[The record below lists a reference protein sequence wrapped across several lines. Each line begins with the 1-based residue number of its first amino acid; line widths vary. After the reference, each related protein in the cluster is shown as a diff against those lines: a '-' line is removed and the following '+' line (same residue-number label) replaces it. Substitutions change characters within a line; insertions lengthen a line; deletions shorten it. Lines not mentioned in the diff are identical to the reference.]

1 MVSWRRGRKRHKAY
15 TLAMKLIEY
24 QAKKVFANYGL
35 PVQRGFVAKSA
46 EEVAEGVKGLKFP
59 VVVKAQ
65 VPVGGRGKA
74 GGIKLAESPEEAVEK
89 AKKILSMEIKGVP
102 VKKVLVAEAV
112 DIAEEYYIG
121 ITQDRRSQAPVFM
134 VSAEGG
140 VDIEEVART
149 KPEAIVKLSV
159 DPVWGLQ
166 PFQARQLAYSLT
178 KDKEKAKHLAKVIQ
192 TLWKIYRETDAQ
204 LAEINPFVFD
214 SEGKPWAVDAKIIVD
229 DNALYR
235 HPELAEMRDLDYEE
249 PRELEAKEAGLSYVK
264 LEGNIGCCVN
274 GAGLAMATMD
284 LIKHFGGQPANFLD
298 VGGSSSP
305 EKVKNAFRIIL
316 SDPNVK
322 VIYLNI
328 FGGITRCDDI
338 AQGLIQVFSQMEVP
352 VPVVVRLTGTNEEVA
367 RKMLEES
374 GLPLIVARTMSE
386 GAQKAVELASKVS

>member
-1 MVSWRRGRKRHKAY
+1 
-15 TLAMKLIEY
+15 MKLIEY
-24 QAKKVFANYGL
+24 QAKEVFAKYGL

-46 EEVAEGVKGLKFP
+46 EEVAERVRELKFP

-74 GGIKLAESPEEAVEK
+74 GGIKLAENPEEAVEK
-89 AKKILSMEIKGVP
+89 AQKILSMEIKGVP

-178 KDKEKAKHLAKVIQ
+178 KDKEKAKHLTKVIQ

-235 HPELAEMRDLDYEE
+235 HPDIAEMRDMDYEE

-338 AQGLIQVFSQMEVP
+338 ANGLIQVFSQMEVP
-352 VPVVVRLTGTNEEVA
+352 VPVVVRLTGTNEDIA
-367 RKMLEES
+367 RKMLAES
-374 GLPLIVARTMSE
+374 GLPLIVAKTMSE
-386 GAQKAVELASKVS
+386 GAQKAVELAQKG

>member
-1 MVSWRRGRKRHKAY
+1 M
-15 TLAMKLIEY
+15 AMKLIEY
-24 QAKKVFANYGL
+24 QAKEVFARYGL
-35 PVQRGFVAKSA
+35 PVQRGFVAKTA
-46 EEVAEGVKGLKFP
+46 QEVAERVGELKFP

-89 AKKILSMEIKGVP
+89 AEKILSMQIKGVP

-121 ITQDRRSQAPVFM
+121 VTQDRRSQAPVFM

-149 KPEAIVKLSV
+149 KPEAIVKLAV

-178 KDKEKAKHLAKVIQ
+178 QDKEKAKHLAKAIE

-214 SEGKPWAVDAKIIVD
+214 AEGAPWAVDAKIIVD

-235 HPELAEMRDLDYEE
+235 HPELAEMRDMDYEE
-249 PRELEAKEAGLSYVK
+249 RLELEAKEAGLSYVK

-284 LIKHFGGQPANFLD
+284 VIKHFGGEPANFLD

-305 EKVKNAFRIIL
+305 KKVEKAFQIIL

-338 AQGLIQVFSQMEVP
+338 AQGLIQVFSQMKVP
-352 VPVVVRLTGTNEEVA
+352 VPVVVRLTGTNEDLA
-367 RKMLEES
+367 RKVLEES
-374 GLPLIVARTMSE
+374 GLPLIVAKTMSE
-386 GAQKAVELASKVS
+386 GAQKAVELAR